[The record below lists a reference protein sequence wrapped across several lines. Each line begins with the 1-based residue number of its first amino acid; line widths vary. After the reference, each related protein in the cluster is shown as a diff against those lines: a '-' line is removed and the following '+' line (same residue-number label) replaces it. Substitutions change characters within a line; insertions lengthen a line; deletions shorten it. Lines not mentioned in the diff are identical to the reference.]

1 MSFLHTFIIHL
12 LILFNI
18 LLNYNHYIIN
28 YSNVI
33 LYMIMFTHS
42 FNNLNMIILIIC
54 INIMNL
60 IMIFQYDMFINI
72 MLIINITLI
81 IFHIHLI
88 LN

>member
-12 LILFNI
+12 LTLFNI
-18 LLNYNHYIIN
+18 LFNCNHYIIN

-33 LYMIMFTHS
+33 LYMIMFIHS